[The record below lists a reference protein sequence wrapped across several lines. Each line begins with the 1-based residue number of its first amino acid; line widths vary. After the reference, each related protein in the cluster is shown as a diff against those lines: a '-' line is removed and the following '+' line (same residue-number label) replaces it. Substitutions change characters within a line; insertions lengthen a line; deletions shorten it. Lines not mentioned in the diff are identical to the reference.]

1 MLRFVPLRALAV
13 LAVAGLTFGCASAQG
28 ATTSS
33 TRQQL
38 DFGVKM
44 AEQGLWNEAVFRFEQ
59 ARTLDPRNVR
69 VLNNLAIS
77 YEAVGRFDDALA
89 TYRSALEVDANER
102 RVRQNYTRFLEF
114 YQSFKVRK
122 AAPPAATP
130 APPGETPPPP
140 AATPAPPP
148 PAGSG
153 S

>member
-13 LAVAGLTFGCASAQG
+13 LAVAGLAFGCASAQG
-28 ATTSS
+28 ETTSS
-33 TRQQL
+33 ARQQL

-89 TYRSALEVDANER
+89 AYRSALEVNANER

-122 AAPPAATP
+122 APPAATP
-130 APPGETPPPP
+130 APPAEAPAPPG
-140 AATPAPPP
+140 ATPAPPP
-148 PAGSG
+148 PSGSG